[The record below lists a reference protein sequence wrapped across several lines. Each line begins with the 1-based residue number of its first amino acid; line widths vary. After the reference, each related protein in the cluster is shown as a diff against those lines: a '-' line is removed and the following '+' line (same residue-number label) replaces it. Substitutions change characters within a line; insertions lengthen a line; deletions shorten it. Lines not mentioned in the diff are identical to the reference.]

1 MNALKKYKALLLC
14 FMSLLFMAGMC
25 EEDPYVDNVL
35 VNSIWLDYS
44 NVELRVGE
52 ELTLT
57 ATVSPQ
63 NATKKSLSWRSHNE
77 NIAIVDAI
85 DADKAVVT
93 AQSPGTAIITA
104 TAKDGS
110 GVTAT
115 CVITVIEND
124 SEPGSGDS
132 ETQWSE
138 WTEFATAQYEL
149 TVLWEG
155 TLSDITVYRRESLND
170 PTKQQFAFQNH
181 PGYEMIINYDA
192 TTNRCHVE
200 VTYTNYEHSS
210 YGSIYVADTETF
222 MELHPDFTGE
232 VLPSTFDPETG
243 LFSLHLVYFVSEG
256 TWTPGYEYLQLDGYT
271 QPDYSLRTEYLG
283 YDGNI
288 ASFYIAKG
296 YDVATYRCAVKP
308 GTLEQEEALAMAW
321 EIVNGEISYTES
333 TESDYHNFYLS
344 ETGEY
349 TFVAV
354 SFDATGEPRKYAW
367 YNFEISS
374 GSPWQSLGMA
384 TYREDLMT
392 TFYNVDNLTYAVEI
406 EANTENP
413 GLYRLVNPYGAA
425 YPYNDE
431 GEYDTSENHYMVIDA
446 QNPEAVTIQQTYTGM
461 NWGYGEVFVWSLA
474 DYYLNQ
480 GSTAEEI
487 AEAGYFGKLEDGV
500 ITFPTKAL
508 IISMAELEN
517 GGLYY
522 ANENGKFAV
531 ALPGY
536 SIPDYYA
543 AAPAQRTTKQIDK
556 KNVTSNG
563 PSLKRHSANMGVIT
577 KSIKINNL
585 DIIR

>member
-1 MNALKKYKALLLC
+1 M
-14 FMSLLFMAGMC
+14 
-25 EEDPYVDNVL
+25 
-35 VNSIWLDYS
+35 
-44 NVELRVGE
+44 
-52 ELTLT
+52 TLT
-57 ATVSPQ
+57 AEITPKR
-63 NATKKSLSWRSHNE
+63 ATKKSLDWESSNE
-77 NIAIVDAI
+77 NVAIVEAI
-85 DADKAVVT
+85 SKTEAEIIAV
-93 AQSPGTAIITA
+93 SPGKTTITAI
-104 TAKDGS
+104 AKDDS
-110 GVTAT
+110 EETAT
-115 CVITVIEND
+115 CVITVVADDSDPEDPSDPEEPEEPEEPENPED
-124 SEPGSGDS
+124 PNVPEDS

-138 WTEFATAQYEL
+138 WTEFATAQYTL
-149 TVLWEG
+149 TALWEG
-155 TLSDITVYRRESLND
+155 TLSDITVYRRESLTD

-200 VTYTNYEHSS
+200 VTYINYEHSS
-210 YGSIYVADTETF
+210 YGSVYVADTETF

-256 TWTPGYEYLQLDGYT
+256 TWAPGYEYLQLDGYAEPEPE
-271 QPDYSLRTEYLG
+271 PDYSLAIEYLG
-283 YDGNI
+283 YDGDI
-288 ASFYIAKG
+288 ASFYITKG

-308 GTLEQEEALAMAW
+308 GTLDQEQAHEMAW
-321 EIVNGEISYTES
+321 EIIDGEISYTES
-333 TESDYHNFYLS
+333 TESDYNNFYLS
-344 ETGEY
+344 ETGAY

-354 SFDATGEPRKYAW
+354 SFDAEGTPHRYYW
-367 YNFEISS
+367 YNFEFSS
-374 GSPWQSLGMA
+374 SSPWQSLGMA
-384 TYREDLMT
+384 TYREDIVT
-392 TFYNVDNLTYAVEI
+392 TLFNTENIVYEVEI
-406 EANTENP
+406 ERNVETP

-431 GEYDTSENHYMVIDA
+431 GDYDTSENHYMVIDA
-446 QNPEAVTIQQTYTGM
+446 QDPEAVTIQQTYTGM
-461 NWGYGEVFVWSLA
+461 NWGYGEFIVWSLA

-480 GSTAEEI
+480 GNTAGEI
-487 AEAGYFGKLEDGV
+487 AAEGCFGKLENGV
-500 ITFPTKAL
+500 ITFPTRTLL
-508 IISMAELEN
+508 IAMTEYEN

-536 SIPDYYA
+536 EIPEDYAPA

-563 PSLKRHSANMGVIT
+563 PSLKKHSANLGVIT

>member
-1 MNALKKYKALLLC
+1 MNY
-14 FMSLLFMAGMC
+14 
-25 EEDPYVDNVL
+25 
-35 VNSIWLDYS
+35 
-44 NVELRVGE
+44 
-52 ELTLT
+52 
-57 ATVSPQ
+57 
-63 NATKKSLSWRSHNE
+63 
-77 NIAIVDAI
+77 
-85 DADKAVVT
+85 
-93 AQSPGTAIITA
+93 
-104 TAKDGS
+104 
-110 GVTAT
+110 
-115 CVITVIEND
+115 
-124 SEPGSGDS
+124 
-132 ETQWSE
+132 
-138 WTEFATAQYEL
+138 
-149 TVLWEG
+149 
-155 TLSDITVYRRESLND
+155 
-170 PTKQQFAFQNH
+170 
-181 PGYEMIINYDA
+181 PGYEMIIDYDA
-192 TTNRCHVE
+192 NTNLCHVGVTGINHDHDSYGAMYIADSEIYASE
-200 VTYTNYEHSS
+200 VNPGFLNNYE
-210 YGSIYVADTETF
+210 
-222 MELHPDFTGE
+222 PQ
-232 VLPSTFDPETG
+232 PSTFNPETG
-243 LFSLHLVYFVSEG
+243 LFSLHLVYFVEAG
-256 TWTPGYEYLQLDGYT
+256 FFGAGYEYLQLDGYAEPEPE
-271 QPDYSLRTEYLG
+271 PDYSLRTEYLG
-283 YDGNI
+283 YDENI
-288 ASFYIAKG
+288 ASFYITIG
-296 YDVATYRCAVKP
+296 YDVATYRCAVKS
-308 GTLEQEEALAMAW
+308 GTLDQEQALEMAW
-321 EIVNGEISYTES
+321 EIIDGEISYTES

-354 SFDATGEPRKYAW
+354 SFDAEGTPQRYYW
-367 YNFEISS
+367 YNFEVSS

-446 QNPEAVTIQQTYTGM
+446 QNPVAVTIQQTYTGM

-474 DYYLNQ
+474 EYLLNN

-487 AEAGYFGKLEDGV
+487 AASGYFGKFENGV
-500 ITFPTKAL
+500 ITFPTNAL

-577 KSIKINNL
+577 KSIKINNI